1 MLKMLSSL
9 ITDMAG
15 YSLLLWAPLACAHHS
30 FAMFDFQRDVTLL
43 GTVKD
48 FQWSNPHVFIDLL
61 VPGESGV
68 SIWSVEMT
76 SPSHLVRNGWKPTTL
91 KPGDQVSIVIHPL
104 RDGRTGGMYLSGA
117 RANGNPVVIPTT
129 NAAGVQP

>member
-9 ITDMAG
+9 ITAMAG
-15 YSLLLWAPLACAHHS
+15 YSLLLWAPHAGAHHS

-43 GTVKD
+43 GTVKE
-48 FQWSNPHVFIDLL
+48 FQWGNPHVFVDLL

-68 SIWSVEMT
+68 GVWSVELT

-91 KPGDQVSIVIHPL
+91 RPGDQVSIVIHPL
-104 RDGRTGGMYLSGA
+104 RDGRSGGTYVSGT
-117 RANGNPVVIPTT
+117 RANGSPVVEPAAG
-129 NAAGVQP
+129 AAGVKP

>member
-1 MLKMLSSL
+1 MLKVLSSH
-9 ITDMAG
+9 ISSMAG
-15 YSLLLWAPLACAHHS
+15 YALLLWTPGAGAHHS

-43 GTVKD
+43 GTVKE
-48 FQWSNPHVFIDLL
+48 FQWNNPHVFIDLL
-61 VPGESGV
+61 VPGESGS

-104 RDGRTGGMYLSGA
+104 RDGRAGGMYLSGT
-117 RANGNPVVIPTT
+117 RANGNPVVAPAT

>member
-1 MLKMLSSL
+1 MLKVISSH
-9 ITDMAG
+9 ISSMAG
-15 YSLLLWAPLACAHHS
+15 YALLLWTPGAGAHHS

-48 FQWSNPHVFIDLL
+48 FQWNNPHVFIDLL
-61 VPGESGV
+61 VPGDSGG

-104 RDGRTGGMYLSGA
+104 RDGRTGGMYLSGT
-117 RANGNPVVIPTT
+117 RANGNPVVAPAT
-129 NAAGVQP
+129 NAAGEQP